1 MQIIVIINLTI
12 DIHRLKVC
20 QWAYGWTRDELIF
33 EIKKMITEKQWDYFF
48 EQKKRTEEIK
58 QSLMLEL
65 QSKNYIQTFY
75 LLKEDKTK
83 SYGNKY
89 IKRKH
94 RF

>member
-1 MQIIVIINLTI
+1 MI
-12 DIHRLKVC
+12 DISEDIHKLIVC
-20 QWAYGWTRDELIF
+20 QWAYGWSQDELILEINKMIDKKQWEHYFKRKEEEERIVNDLIF
-33 EIKKMITEKQWDYFF
+33 EINSRQGFDI
-48 EQKKRTEEIK
+48 
-58 QSLMLEL
+58 S
-65 QSKNYIQTFY
+65 Y

>member
-1 MQIIVIINLTI
+1 MIDIAE

-20 QWAYGWTRDELIF
+20 QWAYGWTDDELKF
-33 EIKKMITEKQWDYFF
+33 EIKKMITEKQQDYFF
-48 EQKKRTEEIK
+48 ENERRTREATENLI
-58 QSLMLEL
+58 LEL
-65 QSKNYIQTFY
+65 KAQKTFDMAY